1 MDFTLVSVVNAL
13 ILGLSIA
20 SIFLVAALGLTI
32 IYGTAGVINMA
43 HGEFIMLGAYASFTL
58 QSVFGVP
65 FFLCIPLA
73 FVVVAVIG
81 LVIERALIRYLY
93 NRPLDTLLATW
104 GVSLVLMQ
112 TVRLTFGSDPK
123 YIQMPSFMST
133 NVAIGSV
140 SISIFRVF
148 VFLVGLLLIGIVWW
162 LLYRTDFGIKVRA
175 VTQNKEMAAS
185 FGINASQIY
194 TLTFALGTGLAGV
207 AGALFG
213 VLNIVLPTMGMGYVV
228 EAFLMVVTGGGS
240 LLGSILA
247 SGVTGEA
254 QSIFAYVFNDT
265 FARFL
270 VFILIVV
277 FLRFRPHGLIS
288 AGGVRR

>member
-1 MDFTLVSVVNAL
+1 MEIAAIANAM
-13 ILGLSIA
+13 ILGISIG
-20 SIFLVAALGLTI
+20 SIFLIAALGLSI

-43 HGEFIMLGAYASFTL
+43 HGEFIMLGAYSTYMM
-58 QSVFGVP
+58 QTYFGVA
-65 FFLCIPLA
+65 FFLCIPLS
-73 FVVVAVIG
+73 FVVVGVVG
-81 LVIERALIRYLY
+81 LIIERLLICHLY

-112 TVRLTFGSDPK
+112 GVRLIFGSDPK
-123 YIQMPSFMST
+123 YIQMPEFLST
-133 NVAIGSV
+133 NIAMGPINVSTFRCFVLFVAIV
-140 SISIFRVF
+140 VVALTWALF
-148 VFLVGLLLIGIVWW
+148 
-162 LLYRTDFGIKVRA
+162 YRTSFGIKVRA

-194 TLTFALGTGLAGV
+194 TLTFAIGAGLAGV
-207 AGALFG
+207 AGSLFG
-213 VLNIVLPTMGMGYVV
+213 VLNIVLPTMGMSYVV

-247 SGVTGEA
+247 SGLTGQM
-254 QSIFAYVFNDT
+254 QSFFAFIFNDT

-277 FLRFRPHGLIS
+277 FLWFRPQGLLGAVS
-288 AGGVRR
+288 NRR